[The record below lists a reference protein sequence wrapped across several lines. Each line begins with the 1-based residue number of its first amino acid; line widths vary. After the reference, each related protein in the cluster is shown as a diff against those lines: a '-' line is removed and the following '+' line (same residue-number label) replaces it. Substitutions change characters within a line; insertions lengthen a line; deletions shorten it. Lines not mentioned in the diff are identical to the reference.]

1 MYNLGDEQA
10 FATRY
15 SEDNLMF
22 ATRPE
27 RSIAKSKGRF
37 TLMPLIALGSLS
49 LAVSIP
55 TLASGHLYAASPQR
69 YETVIVQPGDD
80 LWTLSAAR
88 TPASGDVQITVD
100 RVMSANHLDTAT
112 LQPGQHLKIPI

>member
-1 MYNLGDEQA
+1 MLV
-10 FATRY
+10 TR
-15 SEDNLMF
+15 
-22 ATRPE
+22 R
-27 RSIAKSKGRF
+27 KRF

-69 YETVIVQPGDD
+69 YETVVVKSGDN

-88 TPASGDVQITVD
+88 TTSTGDVQATID
-100 RVMSANHLDTAT
+100 RVMADNHLTTAT
-112 LQPGQHLKIPI
+112 LQPGQHLRIPL

>member
-10 FATRY
+10 FATIY
-15 SEDNLMF
+15 SEETLMF
-22 ATRPE
+22 ATR
-27 RSIAKSKGRF
+27 KTRF

-69 YETVIVQPGDD
+69 YQTVIVKPGDD
-80 LWTLSAAR
+80 LWTLSAAH
-88 TPASGDVQITVD
+88 TPDSGDVQATID
-100 RVMSANHLDTAT
+100 RVMSDNHLATAT
-112 LQPGQHLKIPI
+112 LQPGQRLRIPI